1 MIIVT
6 ATFAQAFSGS
16 GHAMSIVSALIL
28 WRFIM
33 GVGVGGGYPLS
44 AVIASEFAPRRNR
57 GRLMTTVFTARGW
70 GNFGTALTNPMCL
83 EIGDAQVEIYHIS
96 A

>member
-33 GVGVGGGYPLS
+33 GVGVGGHYPLS

-57 GRLMTTVFTARGW
+57 GRLMTTGFTAISFLFFNHHVIPRAHLFPSHRG
-70 GNFGTALTNPMCL
+70 
-83 EIGDAQVEIYHIS
+83 
-96 A
+96 